1 MCSSRIL
8 KFHDDKIQRVEINN
22 IIFRNLGSVFCKD
35 ACPVYKIAENTSESL
50 KGEIH

>member
-1 MCSSRIL
+1 MFIANFEIPT
-8 KFHDDKIQRVEINN
+8 KFNEINN